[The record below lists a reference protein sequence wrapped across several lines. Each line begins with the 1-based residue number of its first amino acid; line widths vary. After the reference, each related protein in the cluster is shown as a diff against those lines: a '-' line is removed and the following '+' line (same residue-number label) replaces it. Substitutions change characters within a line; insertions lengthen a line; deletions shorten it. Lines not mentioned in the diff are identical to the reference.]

1 MALEEASEISVLPP
15 VALGVASS
23 SALLPPAFGLSL
35 LLSSLV
41 ASVASFLGS
50 FRSVIQ
56 EPDLSSVR
64 LASIPTATSRGNTSL
79 MRRHSHPADFGHA
92 LSRDTPR
99 DSATSSSSL

>member
-50 FRSVIQ
+50 FRSVIR
-56 EPDLSSVR
+56 EDALSSPCF
-64 LASIPTATSRGNTSL
+64 ASILTATSKGSTSL
-79 MRRHSHPADFGHA
+79 IRRHSHPADFGHA

-99 DSATSSSSL
+99 DSATPSSSL